1 MSTVTSD
8 PVKQFDRLLGSSAF
22 LFLLYYR
29 GHWCPFCIAHLKE
42 LAAVSDGIKA
52 GGGTVAAVTAE
63 EAPVAV
69 DKVRSATAFADPV
82 IVDPENVLVAELK
95 RRGLLDVAVSDSQIY
110 RLRGYKHG
118 LAQPALLVVKRDGTV
133 LQRWA
138 IVPSLMN
145 LGGATDRPVL
155 AEVWKN
161 VQKQLQG
168 DDGDTEDKYTTTGV
182 FHLVGQ
188 KIFGR

>member
-1 MSTVTSD
+1 MSTATLD
-8 PVKQFDRLLGSSAF
+8 PVQQFDHLLGSFAF

-42 LAAVSDGIKA
+42 LAALSDEIKA
-52 GGGTVAAVTAE
+52 AGGTAVAATAE
-63 EAPVAV
+63 EAPAALAN
-69 DKVRSATAFADPV
+69 VRSATGFVETV

-95 RRGLLDVAVSDSQIY
+95 RRGLLDVAVSDSQLY

-118 LAQPALLVVKRDGTV
+118 LAQPALLVVKDPGRLTR
-133 LQRWA
+133 LK
-138 IVPSLMN
+138 MN

-155 AEVWKN
+155 VEVWKN

-168 DDGDTEDKYTTTGV
+168 ENSGTEDKYATTGV
-182 FHLVGQ
+182 LHLVGQ